1 MEKKEITS
9 KTAVRAIITGF
20 ASYGIILL
28 FIYKIIEVFVQK
40 TILNEFSIDQSLL
53 YVVFAAIFSI
63 LILVGMHLLCRL
75 STYDVFR
82 KCKIKK
88 EDVDK
93 VSKSLSK
100 IFIST
105 ILISIILT
113 FTFLYL
119 NLMYETRLQKQS
131 VILANLQY
139 NKTYSEEFTTKLTN
153 QMISDFSTYRSNLI
167 AYTFVIELG
176 FTISLIAIVP
186 FQKTMINKYNT

>member
-88 EDVDK
+88 K
-93 VSKSLSK
+93 M
-100 IFIST
+100 
-105 ILISIILT
+105 LIKFQNHYQKYLLV
-113 FTFLYL
+113 LY
-119 NLMYETRLQKQS
+119 
-131 VILANLQY
+131 
-139 NKTYSEEFTTKLTN
+139 
-153 QMISDFSTYRSNLI
+153 
-167 AYTFVIELG
+167 
-176 FTISLIAIVP
+176 
-186 FQKTMINKYNT
+186 